1 MTSSTPSTPSTT
13 TTQEDLNRSTFVAF
27 LDRVNTGHFD
37 DLDELVHSDYAGHIP
52 FPTPAPGFAGE
63 KMIYKANAQALPDIR
78 LTADVM
84 IAEGD
89 YVVGL
94 GGVYGTHTGGDL
106 FGVPARGTALYWDAI
121 DVARFED
128 GKIVERW
135 LEADAASLFR
145 QLGLMPGSTETLELP
160 VAPTGTGAPDS
171 TPEQNKATMR
181 RFIEEVWNQG
191 QLEVADEIFHPQ
203 ATSPSARQLP
213 RGGGGVKLIAQMFRS
228 AFPDYHMTI
237 DFMVAEGNWVCAHF
251 TQSGT
256 QQGELMGLP
265 ASGKRAKWTELGILR
280 FEGGVVVESWYQA
293 NMLSLMS
300 QLGVQPT

>member
-1 MTSSTPSTPSTT
+1 MTTPTPTL
-13 TTQEDLNRSTFVAF
+13 EDLNRKNFQEFVD
-27 LDRVNTGHFD
+27 LVNVGHFD
-37 DLDELVHSDYAGHIP
+37 DLDALVHPDYVGHIP

-63 KMIYKANAQALPDIR
+63 KMIYKANALALPDIR
-78 LTADVM
+78 LHADVM

-94 GGVYGTHTGGDL
+94 GGVHGTHTGTDL
-106 FGVPARGTALYWDAI
+106 FGAPARGTALYWDAI
-121 DVARFED
+121 DVARFQD

-145 QLGLMPGSTETLELP
+145 QLGLMPGPTEQQPIP
-160 VAPTGTGAPDS
+160 VAPLGDGGPES

-191 QLEVADEIFHPQ
+191 LLDVADEIFHPQ
-203 ATSPSARQLP
+203 ATSPSAPQLP
-213 RGGGGVKLIAQMFRS
+213 LGGAGVKFIAQMFRT

-237 DFMVAEGNWVCAHF
+237 DFMVAEDNWICAHF

-265 ASGKRAKWTELGILR
+265 ASGKRAEWTEIGILR
-280 FEGGVVVESWYQA
+280 FSGGVVVESWYQA
-293 NMLSLMS
+293 NMLSLMG
-300 QLGVQPT
+300 QLGVKMG